1 MFKKHLWH
9 NKQTLRDV
17 CLPVWMCESRCPLS
31 VFVGILLSICL
42 ATRRWTTAWKSTG
55 HKLFTFQNNNNN
67 NNGVLMGKKD
77 GGTAKRIVSCLT
89 SATAV
94 CDQQQE
100 LQPQQQPKNF
110 AQIFIINFVS
120 SYFSFTHSTPSA
132 PPSLCPSH
140 CFVSSSPMLSRYPAR
155 CIMAFHFFCDFFLLC
170 VYARGCSRFSLVF
183 LLFRFLVNWCVIQ
196 CASM

>member
-17 CLPVWMCESRCPLS
+17 CLTVWMCESWCPLS
-31 VFVGILLSICL
+31 VLAGILLSICL
-42 ATRRWTTAWKSTG
+42 ATRRWTTAWKTTG

-89 SATAV
+89 SATAA

-132 PPSLCPSH
+132 PLLSVPRIASCHRHQCYRAIRPD
-140 CFVSSSPMLSRYPAR
+140 VSW
-155 CIMAFHFFCDFFLLC
+155 HFTFSVISFYC
-170 VYARGCSRFSLVF
+170 VCMRADASVF
-183 LLFRFLVNWCVIQ
+183 LYFFYYFGFW
-196 CASM
+196 